1 MNYKQTILLAL
12 SVFTANSAFAIEAQQ
27 SNENEKGVIETLISN
42 GLYFQVGGG
51 LAQFKDDPYK
61 NDNDI
66 TSLKYNI
73 GISTQPF
80 NFELGYQ
87 SFSDGDGFSMKGVD
101 VLAKH
106 KWSLSRDGGLFA
118 GAGGYFYN
126 AEMDKQFLDSPP
138 ETSGV
143 SPYLSI
149 GGYYALSEYI
159 DVSLQFDSFFNVSVI
174 DQYYDKKDSKHLNQ
188 VSLSLILH
196 PWTNNRYEA
205 QPIEPIE
212 EPSIKQQVNLG
223 QNSPEYGYDDATLS
237 PEMEEQLTQLAV
249 RVTELE
255 SYEMVVT
262 GGADSKP
269 AFVKYN
275 TRLARKRA
283 KLVVD
288 FLVLHGVDER
298 NIHLETSVVET
309 EQSDQDARKV
319 DIVVKGTEVVNTY

>member
-12 SVFTANSAFAIEAQQ
+12 SVFTINSAFAIEVQK
-27 SNENEKGVIETLISN
+27 SNESEKGVLETLITN

-66 TSLKYNI
+66 TSLKYGI

-80 NFELGYQ
+80 NFELGFQ
-87 SFSDGDGFSMKGVD
+87 SFSDGDGFNMKGLD

-143 SPYLSI
+143 SPYLSV

-174 DQYYDKKDSKHLNQ
+174 DQYYDKKDSKQLNQ

-196 PWTNNRYEA
+196 PWSNSRYDA
-205 QPIEPIE
+205 QPIESIE
-212 EPSIKQQVNLG
+212 EPLKQQVKLG
-223 QNSPEYGYDDATLS
+223 QNSAEYSYDDATLS
-237 PEMEEQLTQLAV
+237 SEMEEQLTQLAA

-275 TRLARKRA
+275 TCLARKRA
-283 KLVVD
+283 KVVAD
-288 FLVLHGVDER
+288 FLILHGVGER
-298 NIHLETSVVET
+298 NIHLETSVVEK
-309 EQSDQDARKV
+309 EQSDHDARKV
-319 DIVVKGTEVVNTY
+319 EIVVRGAEVVNKY

>member
-1 MNYKQTILLAL
+1 MNNKQTILLAL
-12 SVFTANSAFAIEAQQ
+12 SVFTASSAFAIEAQQ

-42 GLYFQVGGG
+42 GLYFQIGGG

-101 VLAKH
+101 ILAKH

-126 AEMDKQFLDSPP
+126 AEMNKQFLDSPP

-143 SPYLSI
+143 SPYLSV

-174 DQYYDKKDSKHLNQ
+174 DQYYDKKDSKQLNQ

-196 PWTNNRYEA
+196 PWSNSRYDA
-205 QPIEPIE
+205 QPIESIE
-212 EPSIKQQVNLG
+212 EPVKQQVKLG
-223 QNSPEYGYDDATLS
+223 QNSAEYSYDDATLS
-237 PEMEEQLTQLAV
+237 SEMEEQLTRFAIK
-249 RVTELE
+249 VTELE
-255 SYEMVVT
+255 SYDVVII

-269 AFVKYN
+269 AFVEYN

-283 KLVVD
+283 KRVAD
-288 FLVLHGVDER
+288 FLILHGVDER
-298 NIHLETSVVET
+298 NIHLETSVVEK
-309 EQSDQDARKV
+309 EESDQDARKV
-319 DIVVKGTEVVNTY
+319 EMVVKGTKVFNAY